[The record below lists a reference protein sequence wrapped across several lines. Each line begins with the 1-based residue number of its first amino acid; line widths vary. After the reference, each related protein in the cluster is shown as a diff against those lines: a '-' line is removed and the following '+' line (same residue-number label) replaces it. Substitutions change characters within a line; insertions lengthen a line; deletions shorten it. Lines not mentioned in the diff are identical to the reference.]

1 MIWVQ
6 VNPNATMDHLGLIPS
21 FLDPEDV
28 RTAAMQFDENYCGG
42 WRPSSGFTMDK
53 EKRTLKYPGDP
64 DLVPLFMSLMG
75 DELIFVYDCGYVAI
89 VQPDE
94 TFEVSRLD

>member
-6 VNPNATMDHLGLIPS
+6 VNPAATMDHLGIIPS

-28 RTAAMQFDENYCGG
+28 RTAAMQIDENYCSG

-53 EKRTLKYPGDP
+53 EKRTLKCAGDP
-64 DLVPLFMSLMG
+64 DLPPLFMSLMG
-75 DELIFVYDCGYVAI
+75 DELIFVYEYGYVAI